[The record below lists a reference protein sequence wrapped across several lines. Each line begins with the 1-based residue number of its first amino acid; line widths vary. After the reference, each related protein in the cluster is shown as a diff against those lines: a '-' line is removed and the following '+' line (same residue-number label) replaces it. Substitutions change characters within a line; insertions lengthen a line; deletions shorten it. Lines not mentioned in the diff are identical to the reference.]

1 MPVSQVSPAPAASP
15 GTPGSPDTPTASG
28 APNPLGAEGGGR
40 PQERDAFFDNAKF
53 LAIVLVVVG
62 HSWEGLRDGSRVVAA
77 GYLLL
82 YAFHMPAFTIVSG
95 HFSRSFSFRPRQIRR
110 LVTGVVVP
118 YVVFETALN
127 LFRAWNTGEELRIT
141 LLYPWY
147 LTWFLMALFIW
158 RLTAPLWRALR
169 HPFTVSVVLA
179 AFATASPD
187 IGGDLA
193 LQRVLQYL
201 PFFVLGLRLER
212 RHFEALRGRRMRLLA
227 PAVLALGALAAYWA
241 VPRMNPDWFYHR
253 YAAQELG
260 APGWVGV
267 LMTLGMLGC
276 SLLLSAAFL
285 SLTPSRHTWFT
296 ALGAGTL
303 YAYLLHGFLAKG
315 AHYWGWYEG
324 GFVNSPAGFLLVTAA
339 AAAVAVALTTPPVV
353 RAFRWVMEPRLEWF
367 FAPERPSQAERERRT
382 APPGA

>member
-1 MPVSQVSPAPAASP
+1 MSQVSPVAPV
-15 GTPGSPDTPTASG
+15 TPDTTTRTETEG
-28 APNPLGAEGGGR
+28 AR

-62 HSWEGLRDGSRVVAA
+62 HSWEALRDESRAMAA

-82 YAFHMPAFTIVSG
+82 YAFHMPAFTIISG
-95 HFSRSFSFRPRQIRR
+95 YFSRSFAFRPRQIQR
-110 LVTGVVVP
+110 LFSGVVVP
-118 YVVFETALN
+118 YIVFETALN
-127 LFRAWNTGEELRIT
+127 LFRAWNTGEELKIT

-158 RLTAPLWRALR
+158 RLTAPLWRQMR
-169 HPFTVSVVLA
+169 HPFTVSVIVSA
-179 AFATASPD
+179 AATASPD
-187 IGGDLA
+187 IGGDLS

-201 PFFVLGLRLER
+201 PFFVLGLRLEQ
-212 RHFEALRGRRMRLLA
+212 RHFEGLRDRRLRSLA

-267 LMTLGMLGC
+267 LMALGMLGC

-285 SLTPSRHTWFT
+285 SLTPSRRTWFT
-296 ALGAGTL
+296 ALGTGTL

-315 AHYWGWYEG
+315 AHYWDWYEG
-324 GFVNSPAGFLLVTAA
+324 DFANSPAGILLIT
-339 AAAVAVALTTPPVV
+339 AVAATVAAALTTPPVV
-353 RAFRWVMEPRLEWF
+353 KVFRWVMEPRLDWF
-367 FAPERPSQAERERRT
+367 FIPASPQKTKAEDAPRGA
-382 APPGA
+382 APGS

>member
-1 MPVSQVSPAPAASP
+1 MPVSQVSPAVASP
-15 GTPGSPDTPTASG
+15 NTPGRPDASTASDTPDTP
-28 APNPLGAEGGGR
+28 GAEGGRR
-40 PQERDAFFDNAKF
+40 PRERDAFFDNAKF

-62 HSWEGLRDGSRVVAA
+62 HSWEGLRDGSRAVAA

-110 LVTGVVVP
+110 LVTGVAVP

-127 LFRAWNTGEELRIT
+127 LFRAWNTGEEPRIT
-141 LLYPWY
+141 LLHPWY

-169 HPFTVSVVLA
+169 YPFTVSVVLA
-179 AFATASPD
+179 AAATASPD

-201 PFFVLGLRLER
+201 PFFVLGLRLEQ
-212 RHFEALRGRRMRLLA
+212 RHFEALRDRRLRLLA
-227 PAVLALGALAAYWA
+227 PAVLALGALAAYWT

-260 APGWVGV
+260 APGWAGV

-285 SLTPSRHTWFT
+285 SLTPSRRTWFT

-315 AHYWGWYEG
+315 AHYWDWYEG
-324 GFVNSPAGFLLVTAA
+324 DFVNSAPGVLLVTAV

-367 FAPERPSQAERERRT
+367 FAPEPPSRTGRDRRT
-382 APPGA
+382 AAPGA

>member
-1 MPVSQVSPAPAASP
+1 MRVSQVSPAAPV
-15 GTPGSPDTPTASG
+15 TPDATPRV
-28 APNPLGAEGGGR
+28 EGVR

-62 HSWEGLRDGSRVVAA
+62 HSWEALRDESRVMAA

-82 YAFHMPAFTIVSG
+82 YAFHMPAFTIISG
-95 HFSRSFSFRPRQIRR
+95 YFSRGFAFRPRQIQR
-110 LVTGVVVP
+110 LFSGVVVP
-118 YVVFETALN
+118 YIVFETALN
-127 LFRAWNTGEELRIT
+127 LFRAWNTGEELKIT

-158 RLTAPLWRALR
+158 RLTTPLWRQMR
-169 HPFTVSVVLA
+169 HPFTVSVIVSA
-179 AFATASPD
+179 AATASPD
-187 IGGDLA
+187 IGGDLS

-201 PFFVLGLRLER
+201 PFFVLGLRLEQ
-212 RHFEALRGRRMRLLA
+212 RHFETLRDRRLRSLA

-260 APGWVGV
+260 VPGWVGV
-267 LMTLGMLGC
+267 LMALGMLGC

-285 SLTPSRHTWFT
+285 SLTPSRRTWFT
-296 ALGAGTL
+296 ALGTGTL

-315 AHYWGWYEG
+315 AHYWDWYEG
-324 GFVNSPAGFLLVTAA
+324 DFANSPAGILLITAV

-353 RAFRWVMEPRLEWF
+353 KAFRWVMEPRLDWF
-367 FAPERPSQAERERRT
+367 LTPASPEKTKTGNAPRGA
-382 APPGA
+382 APGS